1 MASGKPK
8 VTRMNRTIISAALI
22 AAVAAASGLL
32 FGQAHGQSPTT
43 IEDLPQFTH
52 IHGLAVDAAD
62 PSRLLVATHHGFFVA
77 APDGTIEQVSE
88 HAHDFMGFTP
98 HPSDPSA
105 LYASGHPQGGGNLGF
120 LASEDGGR
128 TWQQLSEGANGP
140 VDFHQMDVSKA
151 DPDVIYG
158 VYRGLQVSRD
168 GGHNW
173 EIVGP
178 APEGLIDL
186 AASARDSDTIYA
198 ATETGLQI
206 SMDGGQ
212 SWLPTRLVG
221 APVAL
226 IEVDT
231 DARMFAFVLGSGLMR
246 STEGWPTW
254 ETLSEDFGDRIL
266 LHLATDPSNP
276 DRLYAATHH
285 SEVLE
290 SDDGGQTWSLFG
302 AGNP

>member
-1 MASGKPK
+1 MI
-8 VTRMNRTIISAALI
+8 RTMISAALI

-32 FGQAHGQSPTT
+32 SGQAHGQVPTT
-43 IEDLPQFTH
+43 VEELPQYTH
-52 IHGLAVDAAD
+52 IHGLAVDASD
-62 PSRLLVATHHGFFVA
+62 PSRLLLATHHGLFVA
-77 APDGTIEQVSE
+77 SENGTIEQVSE

-98 HPSDPSA
+98 HPTDPST

-120 LASEDGGR
+120 VASEDGGR
-128 TWQQLSEGANGP
+128 TWPQLSQGVHGP

-158 VYRGLQVSRD
+158 AYRGLQVSRD
-168 GGHNW
+168 GGHSW
-173 EIVGP
+173 QIVGP

-186 AASARDSDTIYA
+186 AASARDPDTIYA

-212 SWLPTRLVG
+212 SWFPTRLTG

-226 IEVDT
+226 IEVDA

-246 STEGWPTW
+246 SSEGWPTW
-254 ETLSEDFGDRIL
+254 ETLSADFGDRIL
-266 LHLATDPSNP
+266 LHLALDPSNP

-285 SEVLE
+285 SEVLA
-290 SDDGGQTWSLFG
+290 SNDGGKTWSLF
-302 AGNP
+302 ATHNP